1 MAKQSAERQDDGLD
15 WRAERP
21 SSIANAELFAA
32 IRNGIET
39 YCNVN
44 HNYAFD
50 ARNPVV
56 RLHEPTFGADEISAA
71 LECLLTT
78 QVTMGPKV
86 RDFELAFA
94 RDHGWRHG
102 VMSNSGSSANLLA
115 IAALANHAAKDGL
128 RPGDE
133 VIVPALSWST
143 TVWPLI
149 QLGLKPVIVDID
161 PETLNIDPAE
171 IERAIGPKT
180 RAVMIVPVYGN
191 PCDMDAINAVCW
203 RHSLML
209 IEDCCEALGAYY
221 DGKPVGKFGR
231 VGTFSFYYSHHMTT
245 LEGGIT
251 VTDDFEL
258 TELMRIL
265 RAHGW
270 TREVEDKQ
278 RWYDQYP
285 DFDKRFLFVNLGYN
299 LRPTELA
306 GAMGLIQLPKL
317 ADFVQARRKNA
328 AWFWD
333 ALGRFGAF
341 FDFQKEYPKGQSSWF
356 GFPLIAKDDAPFTV
370 TELTAYLNAA
380 GIETRPIIC
389 GNIARQP
396 ALQHYEHRTVGA
408 MDNANRDHGARLLVR
423 QPPGRRRE
431 CPALC
436 RRLRR
441 GFPEGARTCL
451 RRKRTAPSRKTAR
464 RSKAP

>member
-1 MAKQSAERQDDGLD
+1 MASPIAKPLDNGMD

-21 SSIANAELFAA
+21 SEIANAELFSALK
-32 IRNGIET
+32 RGIEA
-39 YCNVN
+39 YCAAYHN
-44 HNYAFD
+44 HAF
-50 ARNPVV
+50 NPLSPIV
-56 RLHEPTFGADEISAA
+56 RLHEPTFGAEEIAAA

-86 RDFELAFA
+86 RDFEMAFA
-94 RDHGWRHG
+94 RGQGWRHG

-115 IAALANHAAKDGL
+115 IAALANPGARDGL

-149 QLGLKPVIVDID
+149 QLGLTPVIVDID
-161 PETLNIDPAE
+161 PQTLNIDPQR
-171 IERAIGPKT
+171 IESAVGPRTRAI
-180 RAVMIVPVYGN
+180 MIVPVYGN
-191 PCDMDAINAVCW
+191 PCDMDAIGVICQ
-203 RHSLML
+203 RHGLML

-221 DGKPVGKFGR
+221 DHRPVGKFGR
-231 VGTFSFYYSHHMTT
+231 AATFSFYYSHHITT

-258 TELMRIL
+258 AELMRIL

-278 RWYDQYP
+278 RWHDQYP

-317 ADFVQARRKNA
+317 AEFVRIRRENA
-328 AWFWD
+328 AWYT
-333 ALGRFGAF
+333 AELMRHGAF
-341 FDFQKEYPKGQSSWF
+341 FDVQKEYPKGESSWF
-356 GFPLIAKDDAPFTV
+356 GFPLTLKTDAPFTV
-370 TELTAYLNAA
+370 AELTAHLNAA

-396 ALQHYEHRTVGA
+396 ALRHYPHRVAGPL
-408 MDNANRDHGARLLVR
+408 DNADRVMWNAFSFANHQAIDDGARR
-423 QPPGRRRE
+423 YIAGQIE
-431 CPALC
+431 SF
-436 RRLRR
+436 LRAR
-441 GFPEGARTCL
+441 GLA
-451 RRKRTAPSRKTAR
+451 
-464 RSKAP
+464 